1 MLTDRMRLMPALPP
15 SATRRRDVEAVLR
28 VGGFTPFHRKAVAI
42 TGIAWT
48 FVAMEILLI
57 GFTLPLFG
65 SLWNLSATWLGWIGA
80 SALAGSLVGSLLFG
94 RVADQIGRKR
104 IFQASILWYS
114 VFTAL
119 TALAWGPASLL
130 TLRFLAGIGLGGM
143 LVVDPSLLAEYLPP
157 QRRGRYLVLLDFF
170 WPVGLLIAI
179 GLSWV
184 FLDRLDGEW
193 RWLFVAAALP
203 AFLAYVVRRALPE
216 SPYWLARHGRLAE
229 AGGVLG
235 GITGHPVDGDSL
247 AVSEEPSSSPRE
259 LFSPRLRATSAI
271 IILVWVALNVS
282 YYGLFIWLPGVLGT
296 QGTVALNVYVL
307 LALVALAQFPGY
319 AASLWLVEA
328 WGRKPTLAA
337 FLALGGVSALTFA
350 LANSTAMYVAAL
362 FFVGFFNLGAWGAV
376 YPYTSELFP
385 TRLRSTAFGMVE
397 GVGKAAAI
405 AGPYLFGYLLD
416 TTGATVWS
424 LTFVAAVMAAGALVT
439 LLGRETR
446 GAKLT

>member
-1 MLTDRMRLMPALPP
+1 MPTP
-15 SATRRRDVEAVLR
+15 SFSSTRRLDIEAVLR
-28 VGGFTPFHRKAVAI
+28 AAGFTPFHRRAIAI

-48 FVAMEILLI
+48 FVAMEILLV

-65 SLWNLSATWLGWIGA
+65 SIWGLSATWLGWIGA
-80 SALAGSLVGSLLFG
+80 SALAGSLVGSLLLG
-94 RVADQIGRKR
+94 RLADQIGRKQ

-114 VFTAL
+114 LFTAL
-119 TALAWGPASLL
+119 TALAWGPTSLL

-170 WPVGLLIAI
+170 WPIGLLIAI
-179 GLSWV
+179 GLSWI
-184 FLDRLDGEW
+184 FLDRLDGAW
-193 RWLFVAAALP
+193 RGLFVAAALP
-203 AFLAYVVRRALPE
+203 AFLAAVVRRTLPE
-216 SPYWLARHGRLAE
+216 SPYWLARRGRLAE
-229 AGGVLG
+229 AAGVLG
-235 GITGHPVDGDSL
+235 GITNQPISSESL
-247 AVSEEPSSSPRE
+247 AVSVEPRSSPRE
-259 LFSPRLRATSAI
+259 LFGGRLGATSVVI
-271 IILVWVALNVS
+271 MLVWIALNVS
-282 YYGLFIWLPGVLGT
+282 YYGLFIWLPGVLASEGRI
-296 QGTVALNVYVL
+296 ALNPYVL

-328 WGRKPTLAA
+328 WGRRPTLAT

-350 LANSTAMYVAAL
+350 LAHSTAVYVAAL

-416 TTGATVWS
+416 LTGATVWS
-424 LTFVAAVMAAGALVT
+424 LTFVAAVMAVGALVA

-446 GAKLT
+446 GAKLA

>member
-1 MLTDRMRLMPALPP
+1 MPMPPP
-15 SATRRRDVEAVLR
+15 SSSTRHLDVEAVL
-28 VGGFTPFHRKAVAI
+28 GAAGFTPFHRRAVAI

-48 FVAMEILLI
+48 FVAMEILLV

-80 SALAGSLVGSLLFG
+80 SALAGSLVGSLLLG
-94 RVADQIGRKR
+94 RVADQIGRKQ

-114 VFTAL
+114 LFTAL
-119 TALAWGPASLL
+119 TALAWGPTSLL

-170 WPVGLLIAI
+170 WPIGLLIAI

-184 FLDRLDGEW
+184 FLDRLDGQW

-203 AFLAYVVRRALPE
+203 AFLAAVARRALPE
-216 SPYWLARHGRLAE
+216 SPYWLARRGRLAE
-229 AGGVLG
+229 AAGVLG
-235 GITGHPVDGDSL
+235 GITSQPVDSASL
-247 AVSEEPSSSPRE
+247 EVSIEPNSSPRE
-259 LFSPRLRATSAI
+259 LFASRLRATSMV
-271 IILVWVALNVS
+271 IILVWIALNVS

-350 LANSTAMYVAAL
+350 LAHSTTVYVAAL

-424 LTFVAAVMAAGALVT
+424 LTFVAAVMTAGALVT

>member
-1 MLTDRMRLMPALPP
+1 MPVPP
-15 SATRRRDVEAVLR
+15 SSSSSTRRLDIEAAL
-28 VGGFTPFHRKAVAI
+28 GAADLTPFHRKAVAI
-42 TGIAWT
+42 TGVAWT

-65 SLWNLSATWLGWIGA
+65 SIWDLSATWLGWIGA
-80 SALAGSLVGSLLFG
+80 SALAGSLVGSLLLG
-94 RVADQIGRKR
+94 RLADQIGRR
-104 IFQASILWYS
+104 QIFQASILWYS
-114 VFTAL
+114 IFTAL
-119 TALAWGPASLL
+119 TALAWGPASLFA
-130 TLRFLAGIGLGGM
+130 LRFLAGIGLGGM

-157 QRRGRYLVLLDFF
+157 QRRGRFLVLLDFF

-184 FLDRLDGEW
+184 FLDRLGGAW

-203 AFLAYVVRRALPE
+203 AFLAYVARRTLPE

-229 AGGVLG
+229 AAGVLG
-235 GITGHPVDGDSL
+235 AITGHPVAAHSL

-259 LFSPRLRATSAI
+259 LLGGRLRTTSTV

-282 YYGLFIWLPGVLGT
+282 YYGLFIWLPGVLASEGRIT
-296 QGTVALNVYVL
+296 LNAYVL

-328 WGRKPTLAA
+328 WGRRPTLAT

-350 LANSTAMYVAAL
+350 LADSTAVYIAAL

-385 TRLRSTAFGMVE
+385 TRLRSTAFRMVE
-397 GVGKAAAI
+397 GVGKAAA
-405 AGPYLFGYLLD
+405 
-416 TTGATVWS
+416 
-424 LTFVAAVMAAGALVT
+424 
-439 LLGRETR
+439 
-446 GAKLT
+446 

>member
-1 MLTDRMRLMPALPP
+1 MPALPP
-15 SATRRRDVEAVLR
+15 SETRRPDVEAVLR
-28 VGGFTPFHRKAVAI
+28 AAGFTPFHRRAVAI

-65 SLWNLSATWLGWIGA
+65 SIWNLSATWLGWIGA
-80 SALAGSLVGSLLFG
+80 SALAGSLVGSLLLG
-94 RVADQIGRKR
+94 RLADQTGRKR

-114 VFTAL
+114 IFTAL
-119 TALAWGPASLL
+119 TALAWGPTSLFA
-130 TLRFLAGIGLGGM
+130 LRFLAGIGLGGM

-157 QRRGRYLVLLDFF
+157 QRRGRFLVLLDFF
-170 WPVGLLIAI
+170 WPIGLLIAI

-184 FLDRLDGEW
+184 FLDRLGGAW
-193 RWLFVAAALP
+193 RWLFAAAALP
-203 AFLAYVVRRALPE
+203 AFLAYVARRTLPE
-216 SPYWLARHGRLAE
+216 SPYWLARRGRLTE
-229 AGGVLG
+229 AADVLG
-235 GITGHPVDGDSL
+235 RITGKPVDGDSL
-247 AVSEEPSSSPRE
+247 AMPHEPSSSPRE
-259 LFSPRLRATSAI
+259 LFRTPLRATSAV

-282 YYGLFIWLPGVLGT
+282 YYGLFIWLPGVLGA

-328 WGRKPTLAA
+328 WGRKPTLGA

-350 LANSTAMYVAAL
+350 LTRSTSVYVAAL